1 MASAPD
7 FRQTVGDLLTYVY
20 PNFISSTPAGE
31 KIATANAEIAQ
42 GLNRAIAGNVG
53 GKYAK
58 TVVPDIDKLFKHVG
72 TSPELLAMQ
81 ENCQASDIDT
91 AAAGTNPRAKYRCGW
106 LYKRDPASIVPKIS
120 EGWLGTEEGPLDIF
134 DKKPEGRWF
143 WDLEEAKKAV
153 LIDRCSNIR
162 NCADLASPIL
172 SQSCGYCKVSK
183 RGIAIGPTGQP
194 LYPADVGQNCA
205 PDQIVRAAQFCPPPA
220 PPRIDPVT
228 RQVVPSP
235 TSVCTR
241 LPNGR
246 LAQDCLIQQV
256 RMAGCADTG
265 SLSMALKA
273 NNNPQDYLATLK
285 TNNAYKVYQ
294 DRSPTKLSE
303 MMLSQGTI
311 GAEVALQDFTAL
323 ANLSRSAAQRDT
335 ALGKAAFDLCTTA
348 GTIDTFDFCTEIA
361 DSSPP
366 PFGLDCLQKEF
377 KKAGGIPAGTLYPSQ
392 KTIQMYNAM
401 PTWLS
406 VKEFIRTLSQQTRS
420 TDISVQE
427 KALME
432 FLGIR
437 RETLLEPT
445 VPKINAYEIFNFR
458 AHTNDNAIFMGRV
471 FSNGEDGFPV
481 ISNLSQLPAAA
492 GPKNSAFVIVSD
504 LRPGKPTPVQFSF
517 PVAISNGVSMT
528 INGDRERMNERMADK
543 PTDYRRDFP
552 HGKEMAT
559 SAACT
564 SLAAAGRNFM
574 KIYYN
579 NPLGTAAEFQVQVR
593 DCAGPQAQA
602 KKLPGSWIALSQ
614 EIKAPVLSFEVR
626 SRDYRAQ
633 GPRLGLHEY
642 RMPEFFIVDNSSV
655 FVEDR
660 PSNLGGVPNRMRY
673 VTLESTE
680 SKLEVNKL
688 MHVDSWTAFT
698 LCFRLNRPNKVAE
711 ESVMAYRLGNLRVIN
726 KADGTT
732 VVEIKGQPFIT
743 ARLKIGE
750 WYVLYLE
757 KTNTAGWWSNF
768 IAGGIFSA
776 DFVAGNSSAPN
787 FAGSRT
793 FSENHPICPNGVG
806 IFSFGKDA
814 AGPVS
819 AGVSIA
825 WLRFYDHVLKGDEL
839 RKDLNNKWIRDWE
852 PK

>member
-7 FRQTVGDLLTYVY
+7 FRQKVGDLLTYVY
-20 PNFISSTPAGE
+20 PNFINSTPAGE
-31 KIATANAEIAQ
+31 KIAAAKAEE
-42 GLNRAIAGNVG
+42 LNRAVAGNVG
-53 GKYAK
+53 GKYTK
-58 TVVPDIDKLFKHVG
+58 TVIPDIDKLFKNVG
-72 TSPELLAMQ
+72 VSPELMAMQ
-81 ENCQASDIDT
+81 ENCQAVDIDT
-91 AAAGTNPRAKYRCGW
+91 AAANVNPMTKYRCGW

-134 DKKPEGRWF
+134 EKKPEGRWF

-162 NCADLASPIL
+162 NCGDLASPIL
-172 SQSCGYCKVSK
+172 SQSCGYCKTSK
-183 RGIAIGPTGQP
+183 RGIPIGPTGQP
-194 LYPADVGQNCA
+194 LYPGDMGQGCSQ
-205 PDQIVRAAQFCPPPA
+205 DQIVRRTDQCPAPA

-273 NNNPQDYLATLK
+273 NNNPADYLATLK

-323 ANLSRSAAQRDT
+323 ANLARSSAQRDT

-348 GTIDTFDFCTEIA
+348 GTIDTFDFCTEIT
-361 DSSPP
+361 DSAPP
-366 PFGLDCLQKEF
+366 PYGLDCLQKEF
-377 KKAGGIPAGTLYPSQ
+377 KKAGGVPAGTLYPSQ
-392 KTIQMYNAM
+392 NTLATYNGM
-401 PTWLS
+401 PSWRA
-406 VKEFIRTLSQQTRS
+406 VKEYIRSLAQQTRS
-420 TDISVQE
+420 TDVSVQE

-445 VPKINAYEIFNFR
+445 VPKINAYEIYNFR
-458 AHTNDNAIFMGRV
+458 AHTQDNAVFMGRV

-481 ISNLSQLPAAA
+481 ISNLSQLPAGA

-528 INGDRERMNERMADK
+528 INGDRERMAERIADK
-543 PTDYRRDFP
+543 PADYRRDFP

-559 SAACT
+559 SGACT
-564 SLAAAGRNFM
+564 SLAAKGGNFM
-574 KIYYN
+574 KIYFN
-579 NPLGTAAEFQVQVR
+579 NPLGTAAEFKVDVK
-593 DCAGPQAQA
+593 DCSGPSAPL
-602 KKLPGSWIALSQ
+602 KKLPGAWIALSQ

-626 SRDYRAQ
+626 SRDYRGQ

-642 RMPEFFIVDNSSV
+642 RMPEFFIVDNSSI
-655 FVEDR
+655 FVEER
-660 PSNLGGVPNRMRY
+660 PSNLGGVPNRMPY
-673 VTLESTE
+673 VTFESTE

-688 MHVDSWTAFT
+688 MHVDSWTSLT
-698 LCFRLNRPNKVAE
+698 MCFRLNRPNKVAE

-732 VVEIKGQPFIT
+732 IVEVKGQPLIT
-743 ARLKIGE
+743 ARLRIGE
-750 WYVLYLE
+750 WYILYLE
-757 KTNTAGWWSNF
+757 KTNSAGFWSNF

-776 DFVAGNSSAPN
+776 EFVAGNSSAAN

-793 FSENHPICPNGVG
+793 FSENHPLAPNGMG

-819 AGVSIA
+819 AGFSVA
-825 WLRFYDHVLKGDEL
+825 WLRFYDHVLKGDDL
-839 RKDLNNKWIRDWE
+839 RKDLNNKWIRSWS
-852 PK
+852 PV